1 VSQVL
6 QVMMYQTDNM
16 LLVNIFSMKAW

>member
-6 QVMMYQTDNM
+6 QAMMYQTDNM